1 MLLAEIFLTLK
12 FFKSRFLVSNFEE
25 DLLKLASLAS
35 DLMVE
40 RVNFL
45 EELGGAFVW

>member
-1 MLLAEIFLTLK
+1 MLLAEVFLTLK
-12 FFKSRFLVSNFEE
+12 FFKGCFLVSNFKE
-25 DLLKLASLAS
+25 DLLELASLTS

-45 EELGGAFVW
+45 AEL